1 MIQEPVE
8 GRLGRVQSIFAAG
21 RLVALHACAQ
31 VEEGVG
37 GGDLVKESLRSEEL
51 EAQVELLGSRLGW
64 HGALSLDFIEDP
76 SGRRHFIDANPRLA
90 EPGNALAAGL
100 NLPELLVRVSLGES
114 PPRAPLAPP
123 GVRSFM
129 ALQGLFRTAK
139 DSGSRAAVC
148 RTLRDIVTHRGS
160 FAAGAEELTPLA
172 RDPASAIP
180 VLVVAGAL
188 IGRPRVWEGL
198 SRGAVDAYAATPRVV
213 EFVRGRSSCR
223 AQTQGTER
231 WLLAICT

>member
-114 PPRAPLAPP
+114 PPRAPRRSSGSALLHGAAGSVPDRKGLRFARRSVADSPGHRDPP
-123 GVRSFM
+123 GLLRRRS
-129 ALQGLFRTAK
+129 
-139 DSGSRAAVC
+139 
-148 RTLRDIVTHRGS
+148 RG
-160 FAAGAEELTPLA
+160 AHPPA

-213 EFVRGRSSCR
+213 EFVRGRSS
-223 AQTQGTER
+223 
-231 WLLAICT
+231 